1 MPRGRP
7 RYEPTAADHNT
18 VASMA
23 ACGFPHDEI
32 AKCIGDPGIDPKT
45 LRRHFHREL
54 ETAALKATATVA
66 NMLYQRAI
74 AGDLG
79 AMCFWLKCRAGW
91 KEKQEIAHSGAD
103 GQPMKLSIEMV
114 DEIIRRGND
123 VGDAY

>member
-7 RYEPTAADHNT
+7 QYEPTPADHNT

-23 ACGFPHDEI
+23 ACGFPHDVI
-32 AKCIGDPGIDPKT
+32 ANCLGTSGVDAKT
-45 LRRHFHREL
+45 LRRHFRREL
-54 ETAALKATATVA
+54 DTAEAKANATIGNIA
-66 NMLYQRAI
+66 YQRAL
-74 AGDLG
+74 AGEPW
-79 AMCFWLKCRAGW
+79 AVCFWLKCRAGW
-91 KEKQEIAHSGAD
+91 KERQEIAHSGAG